1 MIDNETY
8 KKLLE
13 GITVETIKEAHN
25 VTVFINE
32 KMSENVGTDAPKLS
46 DALKSV
52 VLEALLIEYGKHQAR
67 TERSVE
73 NAKA

>member
-8 KKLLE
+8 KKILE
-13 GITVETIKEAHN
+13 GITVESIQEAHA
-25 VTVFINE
+25 VTTFIND
-32 KMSENVGTDAPKLS
+32 KLSKNVGTDAPKIS

-67 TERSVE
+67 TERSGNE
-73 NAKA
+73 

>member
-8 KKLLE
+8 KKLFE

-52 VLEALLIEYGKHQAR
+52 VLEALLIEYGKIHAGTDNRGEQ
-67 TERSVE
+67 
-73 NAKA
+73 